1 MRVLDGAAT
10 VTMLRAG
17 AARLI
22 ENEQALTRAD
32 QTIGDGDHGVGMA
45 RGFRSALAALDG
57 LGGGA
62 GPGAAFS
69 AVGKAVLMNA
79 GGASGAVFGTLFNAI
94 GKTLSGAEV
103 DTRALAAALGDG
115 AQAVMARGKA
125 GAGDKT
131 MLDALLP
138 AIEVIDSA
146 DPEGDLASAM
156 KAAAAASRRGMEAT
170 ANMVA
175 RTGRAKT
182 LGPRSLG
189 HVDPG
194 ALSMTL
200 LFEGMAG
207 VVAGEERLS

>member
-1 MRVLDGAAT
+1 MLDGAAT
-10 VTMLRAG
+10 LTMLRAG
-17 AARLI
+17 AARVI
-22 ENEQALTRAD
+22 ENERALTRAD

-57 LGGGA
+57 LDRGA
-62 GPGAAFS
+62 GPGSAFS

-79 GGASGAVFGTLFNAI
+79 GGASGAVFGTFFTAV
-94 GKTLSGAEV
+94 GKALAGAEV
-103 DTRALAAALGDG
+103 DTRALAAAFGDG
-115 AQAVMARGKA
+115 ARAVIARGKA
-125 GAGDKT
+125 RAGDKT

-138 AIEVIDSA
+138 AIEAFDGA
-146 DPEGDLASAM
+146 GPGEDLAGAM
-156 KAAAAASRRGMEAT
+156 AAAAAAARNGMEAT

-200 LFEGMAG
+200 LFEGMAS
-207 VVAGEERLS
+207 VVAGEEKTL

>member
-10 VTMLRAG
+10 VTMLRG
-17 AARLI
+17 AAARVI

-45 RGFRSALAALDG
+45 RGFGSALVALDG
-57 LGGGA
+57 LDSGA
-62 GPGAAFS
+62 GPGSAFS
-69 AVGKAVLMNA
+69 AVGKAVLMSA
-79 GGASGAVFGTLFNAI
+79 GGASGAVFGTFFTAV
-94 GKTLSGAEV
+94 GKSLAGGEV
-103 DTRALAAALGDG
+103 DKAALAAALGEG
-115 AQAVMARGKA
+115 ARAVMARGKA
-125 GAGDKT
+125 RAGDKT

-138 AIEVIDSA
+138 AIETFDGA
-146 DPEGDLASAM
+146 EPGDDLAGAM
-156 KAAAAASRRGMEAT
+156 KAAAAAARNGMDAT

-182 LGPRSLG
+182 LGQRSLG

-200 LFEGMAG
+200 LFEGMAS
-207 VVAGEERLS
+207 VLAEEETP